1 MAALLAA
8 CLGASGA
15 QADGVGA
22 FARLQQQAQ
31 QGASSLLVF
40 VRVMKTSTTMAYGQ
54 LFGAAPPI
62 SHLSHPVAPRRTP
75 RSPPAAR
82 ARADDAEI
90 RMTSDGD
97 AARRE
102 M

>member
-15 QADGVGA
+15 QADDVGA

-62 SHLSHPVAPRRTP
+62 ALVAPRRTP
-75 RSPPAAR
+75 SHPSLTSRR
-82 ARADDAEI
+82 AC
-90 RMTSDGD
+90 S
-97 AARRE
+97 RR
-102 M
+102 